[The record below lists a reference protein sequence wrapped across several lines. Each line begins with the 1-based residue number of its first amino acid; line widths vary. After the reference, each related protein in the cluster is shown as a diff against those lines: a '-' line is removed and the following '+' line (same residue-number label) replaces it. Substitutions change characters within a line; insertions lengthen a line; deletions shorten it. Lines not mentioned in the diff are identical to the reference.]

1 MKENAFD
8 DLEILMAD
16 NVKNALHKS
25 AEYQNALSAAG
36 ELYEKL
42 KMELTREQ
50 QELLDQYLASVNKTT
65 AICEKIAY
73 RQGLR
78 DLIKILFQDE

>member
-1 MKENAFD
+1 MKENTFE

-25 AEYQNALSAAG
+25 IEYQNALSATDK
-36 ELYEKL
+36 LYEKL
-42 KMELTREQ
+42 KTGLTREQ
-50 QELLDQYLASVNKTT
+50 QELLDQYLVSVSET
-65 AICEKIAY
+65 AAIREKIAY